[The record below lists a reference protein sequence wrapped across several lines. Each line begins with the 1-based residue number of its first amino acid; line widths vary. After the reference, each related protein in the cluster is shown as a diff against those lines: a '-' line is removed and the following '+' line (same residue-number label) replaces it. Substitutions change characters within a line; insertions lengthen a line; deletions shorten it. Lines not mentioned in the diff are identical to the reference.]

1 MSKADIT
8 MNLFYTSLFICLY
21 DNQLHGKNDCETT
34 QTYCLVMFTKYLV
47 IRSVHLN
54 LIYGDRVIV
63 SNTSG
68 LAILQ
73 PS

>member
-1 MSKADIT
+1 MSKADIA

-21 DNQLHGKNDCETT
+21 DNQLHGKNNCETE
-34 QTYCLVMFTKYLV
+34 Q
-47 IRSVHLN
+47 IRTVNLN
-54 LIYGDRVIV
+54 LIYGDGIIV

>member
-1 MSKADIT
+1 MSKADIA
-8 MNLFYTSLFICLY
+8 MNLFYTSPFICLY
-21 DNQLHGKNDCETT
+21 DNQLHGKNNCEIN
-34 QTYCLVMFTKYLV
+34 L
-47 IRSVHLN
+47 S
-54 LIYGDRVIV
+54 LIYVDGIIV

>member
-1 MSKADIT
+1 MSKADIA

-21 DNQLHGKNDCETT
+21 DNQSHGKNDCE
-34 QTYCLVMFTKYLV
+34 
-47 IRSVHLN
+47 IHLN
-54 LIYGDRVIV
+54 LIYGDKVIV

>member
-1 MSKADIT
+1 MSKADIA

-21 DNQLHGKNDCETT
+21 DNQLHGKNNCD
-34 QTYCLVMFTKYLV
+34 
-47 IRSVHLN
+47 IRSVNLN
-54 LIYGDRVIV
+54 LIYVDGIIV